1 MTLNDIGFAQ
11 PRAVLCLCGAP
22 DKRERRRR
30 DSLATSQTQSPNHMI
45 SILTLTLTL
54 TVTRRPPDLDS
65 STYPQVDG
73 SPCPPSSPIATMTTL
88 NPETSSSPTSSTY
101 TSLLSPP
108 NPALEL
114 TQPPGSILI
123 NRNDPSCLPPDQL
136 AAQLNPGQGGRGRGV
151 ASAIK
156 SSFSINNSP
165 GGSGS
170 GGMRR
175 PGPPAA
181 VFNRRARANSV
192 AASSPSSAASSSTG
206 SSGSNLHRSGS
217 GRSPLVSFA
226 PLPPVPDLERRRSI
240 TLGIAARSNL
250 LKTQGG
256 ARSGAGSGAGGAS
269 GGAAG
274 GAGSKRGGGS
284 QVLMMT
290 DEEWEEYKRNIQQ
303 RNSM

>member
-1 MTLNDIGFAQ
+1 
-11 PRAVLCLCGAP
+11 
-22 DKRERRRR
+22 
-30 DSLATSQTQSPNHMI
+30 
-45 SILTLTLTL
+45 
-54 TVTRRPPDLDS
+54 
-65 STYPQVDG
+65 
-73 SPCPPSSPIATMTTL
+73 MTTL
-88 NPETSSSPTSSTY
+88 IPTQPSSQTTTSTSTSSSSSSTY

-136 AAQLNPGQGGRGRGV
+136 AAQLNPGTGGRGRGV

-156 SSFSINNSP
+156 SSFSINNAP
-165 GGSGS
+165 GGGSGS
-170 GGMRR
+170 GGGTRR

-181 VFNRRARANSV
+181 VFNRRARASSV
-192 AASSPSSAASSSTG
+192 TAASSSPSASTSG
-206 SSGSNLHRSGS
+206 STSGSNLYRSGS

-256 ARSGAGSGAGGAS
+256 ARSGAG
-269 GGAAG
+269 AG
-274 GAGSKRGGGS
+274 GAGAAGAGGGAGGRKRTGGS

-303 RNSM
+303 RNAM

>member
-1 MTLNDIGFAQ
+1 MTA
-11 PRAVLCLCGAP
+11 
-22 DKRERRRR
+22 
-30 DSLATSQTQSPNHMI
+30 
-45 SILTLTLTL
+45 
-54 TVTRRPPDLDS
+54 
-65 STYPQVDG
+65 
-73 SPCPPSSPIATMTTL
+73 L
-88 NPETSSSPTSSTY
+88 NPETSSPNSY

-136 AAQLNPGQGGRGRGV
+136 AAQLNPSSGSGGRGRGV

-156 SSFSINNSP
+156 SSFSINNAP
-165 GGSGS
+165 GGSGA

-181 VFNRRARANSV
+181 VFNRRARASSV
-192 AASSPSSAASSSTG
+192 TASSPSSSSASG
-206 SSGSNLHRSGS
+206 ANLHRSGS

-240 TLGIAARSNL
+240 TLGVAARSNL

-256 ARSGAGSGAGGAS
+256 ARSGAGGSSGAAGAGAGAGGR
-269 GGAAG
+269 
-274 GAGSKRGGGS
+274 KRTGGS

-303 RNSM
+303 RNS

>member
-1 MTLNDIGFAQ
+1 MTLGSPSPALCFVFVGRRTNENDDETRFLG
-11 PRAVLCLCGAP
+11 
-22 DKRERRRR
+22 DTERQ
-30 DSLATSQTQSPNHMI
+30 SNSPNHMI
-45 SILTLTLTL
+45 FALTLTLTF
-54 TVTRRPPDLDS
+54 TRPPPHLDS
-65 STYPQVDG
+65 STNTRVDG
-73 SPCPPSSPIATMTTL
+73 STSSSSSPVATMTTL

-192 AASSPSSAASSSTG
+192 AASSPSSASSSNAG

-256 ARSGAGSGAGGAS
+256 ARSGAGSGGGGAS
-269 GGAAG
+269 GGGSG
-274 GAGSKRGGGS
+274 GAGRKRGGGS